1 MRELEFLPDWYRNVL
16 RRRAWVIAQ
25 AWGTAGLVVVLL
37 IWACVAQFQA
47 MWAQHE
53 ERRVAELVQK
63 SQKDVDELRLLQHEK
78 NTWNERGEVMAKVGL
93 SVEST
98 RLLQTIADAAPA
110 TITLTSFNMQTEER
124 IQVPRSGAAARA
136 MKDKTPTMDRKLKV
150 RLTGFAPSDAE
161 VWDLVAQL
169 TQYPFFEDVQPTKT
183 TESDWEGRLVK
194 EFEIG
199 FTIDLNAP
207 SAATTKS

>member
-1 MRELEFLPDWYRNVL
+1 MRELEFLPDWYRNVC

-37 IWACVAQFQA
+37 IWACIAQFQA
-47 MWAQHE
+47 MRAQNEQKH
-53 ERRVAELVQK
+53 VAAQVAK
-63 SQKDVDELRLLQHEK
+63 SQKDVDEIRLLQLEK
-78 NTWNERGEVMAKVGL
+78 TTWSERGEVMAKVGL

-98 RLLQTIADAAPA
+98 RLLQTIAESAPA
-110 TITLTSFNMQTEER
+110 TIALTSFNLQTEEKVE
-124 IQVPRSGAAARA
+124 VPRSGAAARA
-136 MKDKTPTMDRKLKV
+136 MKDRTPTMDRKLKV

-161 VWDLVAQL
+161 VWDLVAKL

-183 TESDWEGRLVK
+183 TESDYEGRIVK
-194 EFEIG
+194 EFEIS

-207 SAATTKS
+207 TAVSKS